1 MIVSL
6 VLSTVI
12 THLTLTW

>member
-6 VLSTVI
+6 VKNT
-12 THLTLTW
+12 T